1 MILVWLFVV
10 VGMVYLCRKE
20 YIAEKREF
28 EQSNGIPKDQA
39 FRAYTHMRG
48 EQSTFRDIIQ
58 QSFYN

>member
-28 EQSNGIPKDQA
+28 EQSNGISKDQA
-39 FRAYTHMRG
+39 FRAYKHMRG
-48 EQSTFRDIIQ
+48 ENITFRDIIQ

>member
-1 MILVWLFVV
+1 VA

-39 FRAYTHMRG
+39 FRAYKHMRG
-48 EQSTFRDIIQ
+48 EQITFRDIIQ

>member
-1 MILVWLFVV
+1 MIVVWLFVV

-28 EQSNGIPKDQA
+28 EQSIGIPKDQA
-39 FRAYTHMRG
+39 FKAYKHMRG
-48 EQSTFRDIIQ
+48 ENITFRDIIQ

>member
-20 YIAEKREF
+20 YKAEKEEF
-28 EQSNGIPKDQA
+28 EKSNGIPKDQA
-39 FRAYTHMRG
+39 FKAYKHMRG
-48 EQSTFRDIIQ
+48 EQITFRDIIQ